1 MAEQDIIIKIKATDE
16 ASPTVQAINDEISGV
31 EQKLLALKKAG
42 QESSQEFKNLTQKQE
57 ELTKMA
63 QSFQDLP
70 LEEKLNQT
78 KKRMMELAAAG
89 KTNTSE
95 FRRLSEEA
103 GNYKR
108 QIEGVEQTV
117 QMLSV
122 NGSKGMAVLTESVTA
137 MTAGMAI
144 AQGAI
149 ALFGEENEDL
159 QKRMVQVQGAM
170 SLAMGVQQLMNTL
183 TQRSILLT
191 EAYAAAQRVLAW
203 TTGASSAAM
212 NTFRTALLA
221 TGIGALLV
229 AVGFL
234 YQYIA
239 VQEEEI
245 DVTKKAADELER
257 YNQVMEESAQIMGIR
272 EAAFSEQV
280 AAMKLAGKSES
291 LIQAEMLKTANIRDI
306 ELKQVE
312 ANAKAILNGAKMKVI
327 AEQAA
332 NQKFLQMYSERAAM
346 YGKDESEAQGYL
358 KTWEENG
365 KKLKDQLIEIEG
377 EEKKLNAAQI
387 QRRTEI
393 LNIQLAMKAA
403 RKTEAEE
410 AKNLEAER
418 VAIAWEAHSQV
429 IKANE
434 KELGEFD
441 KTVTEK
447 LKKLG
452 KGHRLYKQAEE
463 DFAKARIQMIGRHGE
478 EEIAAR
484 QEIDRK
490 IAENAMAAENRKF
503 DEQIL
508 AIGRGNADVRKKQ
521 KEIAKIEEDR
531 LRKQIEI
538 FRNNCIDTADL
549 EIQLQNTIAT
559 NREAAYQDEIQEI
572 EIQGG
577 KREALIF
584 SQAKDMESANAM
596 ITASTLQG
604 LEEQRAKAIEYG
616 QDITEID
623 RQIAQIRAQVTDE
636 ILKDG
641 KRRMEAAEQNRR
653 NMQKIGADERKILK
667 QDYENSL
674 KDSEKTY
681 NEDLK
686 LYQDL
691 LDAKLISEEE
701 YTATV
706 ETLKQERRD
715 RDTAA
720 EKTYLE
726 GLKSASS
733 SYYASEIQSIGQ
745 MMKAVSDFRS
755 TEYQNQIDQA
765 QNAKEDEILQ
775 VEIQYKRGLITAETY
790 ERQKAGITD
799 RYDKMAEAYERK
811 KFETD
816 KQAAIAQ
823 ALINTYL
830 AGAQVL
836 ANTKGGPV
844 TRFLA
849 MAAVI
854 GAGLAQVATIAKT
867 QFRSTSAGQ
876 MTATA
881 SLGGSSEPSAMLT
894 NPQTTDLSTGNL
906 TNPGGASGAAGG
918 GQASGNGGQGSGSD
932 SGNGSTGQM
941 QVRAYVVER
950 DIEQTSQ
957 RVRQLSEF
965 ATL

>member
-16 ASPTVQAINDEISGV
+16 ASPTVQAINDEIEGV
-31 EQKLLALKKAG
+31 GKKLKAMKDAG
-42 QESSQEFKNLTQKQE
+42 QEASQEFKNLTQKQE
-57 ELTKMA
+57 ELTKTA

-103 GNYKR
+103 GAYKR

-117 QMLSV
+117 QMLAV
-122 NGSKGMAVLTESVTA
+122 NGSKGMAILTESVTA

-159 QKRMVQVQGAM
+159 QKTMVQVQGAM

-203 TTGASSAAM
+203 TTASTTASINAM
-212 NTFRTALLA
+212 RTAMVSL
-221 TGIGALLV
+221 GIGAILV
-229 AVGFL
+229 TIGFL
-234 YQYIA
+234 YQYITA
-239 VQEEEI
+239 QEEEI

-257 YNQVMEESAQIMGIR
+257 YNQVMEESAQIMGVR
-272 EAAFSEQV
+272 EAAFAQQV

-291 LIQAEMLKTANIRDI
+291 YIQAEMLKTAKVRDAEIR
-306 ELKQVE
+306 QVE
-312 ANAKAILNGAKMKVI
+312 ANAKAILDGAKAKVI
-327 AEQAA
+327 AEQAS
-332 NQKFLQMYSERAAM
+332 NQVWLKMYSDRAAM
-346 YGKDESEAQGYL
+346 YGKDESRAKEYL

-377 EEKKLNAAQI
+377 EEKKLSTAQM

-393 LNIQLAMKAA
+393 LNIQIALKAA
-403 RKTEAEE
+403 RKAEAEE
-410 AKNLEAER
+410 AKALEAER
-418 VAIAWEAHSQV
+418 VAIAWEAHSQI

-434 KELGEFD
+434 KELSEFD
-441 KTVTEK
+441 KTVKEK

-452 KGHRLYKQAEE
+452 AGHRLYKQTEE

-484 QEIDRK
+484 KEVDRK
-490 IAENAMAAENRKF
+490 IAESAIEAENRKF

-508 AIGRGNADVRKKQ
+508 VIGKGNADVRKKQ
-521 KEIAKIEEDR
+521 REIAKIEEDR

-538 FRNNCIDTADL
+538 FKNNCLETADL
-549 EIQLQNTIAT
+549 EIQLQNTIAS
-559 NREAAYQDEIQEI
+559 NREAAYQDELQEI
-572 EIQGG
+572 QIQGS
-577 KREALIF
+577 KRETLIF
-584 SQAKDMESANAM
+584 QQAKDMESANAM

-616 QDITEID
+616 QDVTEID
-623 RQIAQIRAQVTDE
+623 KQIAQIRAQVTDE

-641 KRRMEAAEQNRR
+641 RRRMDAAEQNRR
-653 NMQKIGADERKILK
+653 TMQKIGADERKVLK
-667 QDYENSL
+667 QDLQNSL
-674 KDSEKTY
+674 KDSEKVY
-681 NEDLK
+681 NQDLK

-691 LDAKLISEEE
+691 LDAKLISEEDF
-701 YTATV
+701 TATM

-715 RDTAA
+715 RDLTA
-720 EKTYLE
+720 EKTYLD
-726 GLKSASS
+726 GLRSASS
-733 SYYASEIQSIGQ
+733 TYYASEVQSIGQ

-755 TEYQNQIDQA
+755 AEFQNQIDQA

-775 VEIQYKRGLITAETY
+775 IEIQYKRGLISTEYY
-790 ERQKAGITD
+790 EKQKASITD
-799 RYDKMAEAYERK
+799 RYDKAAEGYERK

-823 ALINTYL
+823 ALISTYL

-867 QFRSTSAGQ
+867 QFRSSSAGQ
-876 MTATA
+876 MTATQ
-881 SLGGSSEPSAMLT
+881 SLGGSSEPTAMLT
-894 NPQTTDLSTGNL
+894 SPQTTDLSTGNL
-906 TNPGGASGAAGG
+906 NAPGGTPGASGGG
-918 GQASGNGGQGSGSD
+918 TGPGDGGQGSGSN
-932 SGNGSTGQM
+932 SGNGASGQGP
-941 QVRAYVVER
+941 VRAYVLER